1 MKNFLYE
8 STIIFIV
15 IMNLVLMTPE
25 NISAQE
31 KAFSGFYGGVE
42 IGRQNIIG
50 GSLVN
55 NIDMLSQDTRTV
67 FSLQIGFRYQ
77 FDIGI
82 VVGAEGSLGF
92 MDGNLSLSDPVNQL
106 SITYE
111 DNMQC
116 VYGAIVGFAIGPG
129 KEWLVFGYL
138 SEATRN
144 FDVAIK
150 QGTERFN
157 QKDEQGILRYGIGL
171 EKNIIKHLDLR
182 ISAGTSRADF
192 GDQETNITIKNKFE
206 FAIGAVLQL

>member
-1 MKNFLYE
+1 MKLFLYK
-8 STIIFIV
+8 STIISIV
-15 IMNLVLMTPE
+15 IMNLVLMASE

-31 KAFSGFYGGVE
+31 KVFSGFYGGVE
-42 IGRQNIIG
+42 VGRQNIIG

-55 NIDMLSQDTRTV
+55 NIDVLSQDTRTV
-67 FSLQIGFRYQ
+67 FSLQIGLRFQ
-77 FDIGI
+77 FDIGV

-92 MDGNLSLSDPVNQL
+92 MDSKLNLSDPIKQL
-106 SITYE
+106 YITYE
-111 DNMQC
+111 NNMQS
-116 VYGAIVGFAIGPG
+116 VYGAIVGFAIGAD
-129 KEWLVFGYL
+129 KEWLVFGYI

-171 EKNIIKHLDLR
+171 EKNIIKHLNLR

-206 FAIGAVLQL
+206 FAVGAVLQL